1 MADRMSQAAQEPTTE
16 AQFVIDET
24 KKAVRLGDRTIELT
38 SAELS
43 LINALASR
51 PGQVFTRAE
60 LVQYVSAEGSD
71 TRVVD
76 SHVKNL
82 RLKLGENARSPR
94 WLKTAHGVGYYLDIP
109 ASSTNM
115 GQTSRGIVFE
125 SASDEG
131 MLVFDEAG
139 HHVFVDDN
147 EIHLSVSEFDT
158 LCALVRHAGEKTSR
172 DQLSMEALGVG
183 FLESGRL
190 LASHIK
196 NLRKKLNDELRRPR
210 WIQTI
215 HGFGFQFIGIRAPE
229 SSEDTPIK
237 HIQQELAEFLA
248 ATTGTIVLWHDP
260 EGSFEDALGSLE
272 LPPAVNLLDDKG
284 IGAFATK
291 QALNSLAPDE
301 RIVLY
306 RRKRHRIEE
315 PDWFSDI
322 EAYADCFVPEND
334 EELPIPATEE
344 AIRVSSSTSR
354 AQLLDGYHLDV
365 DWYTIDGFETAARSL
380 DIDPSLYDAEVQPW
394 QLGFRRCDDCVVR
407 NTWRSA
413 PAYYQS
419 LFSAPLVGSE
429 LPPDLKSC
437 GSFRRFAASSVLSG
451 MFFLYDDETW
461 ITKAG
466 LAELDITHEELDA
479 FARAAADFYCASDIP
494 QFTLYRLKHDMPNLE
509 LFAYE
514 LNDCFYESVLA
525 SRRSHLE
532 TNSLCDVRTFA
543 PAGVPVQGR
552 ALVATIV
559 MSEQSLQ
566 ADDLL
571 DILQADYGIPVTRS
585 QLLQL
590 IRKAELFFS
599 PELDRVFCNRKQF
612 LREVE

>member
-1 MADRMSQAAQEPTTE
+1 MADRMSQSAQEPTTE

-131 MLVFDEAG
+131 MLVFDETG

-196 NLRKKLNDELRRPR
+196 NLRKKLNDEPRRPR

-237 HIQQELAEFLA
+237 HIQQELAEFLV
-248 ATTGTIVLWHDP
+248 ATTGNIVLWHDP

-394 QLGFRRCDDCVVR
+394 QLGFRRYDDCVVR

>member
-1 MADRMSQAAQEPTTE
+1 MANCMSQATQESTAE
-16 AQFVIDET
+16 AQLVIDEAR
-24 KKAVRLGDRTIELT
+24 KAVRLGNCAIELT
-38 SAELS
+38 PAEFS
-43 LINALASR
+43 LINALASK

-60 LVQYVSAEGSD
+60 LVPYVSAEGSD

-76 SHVKNL
+76 SHIKNI
-82 RLKLGENARSPR
+82 RLKLRENARSPR

-109 ASSTNM
+109 ASDTNM
-115 GQTSRGIVFE
+115 GPASRGIAFK
-125 SASDEG
+125 SASDG
-131 MLVFDEAG
+131 GVLIFDEVG
-139 HHVFVDDN
+139 HHVNVDGN
-147 EIHLSVSEFDT
+147 EIHLTVSEFDT
-158 LCALVRHAGEKTSR
+158 LGSLVRHAGESISQ

-196 NLRKKLNDELRRPR
+196 NLRKKLKDEPRRPR
-210 WIQTI
+210 WIQTV
-215 HGFGFQFIGIRAPE
+215 HGFGYCFVGMHAPE
-229 SSEDTPIK
+229 PSEEAPVARV
-237 HIQQELAEFLA
+237 QQEIAEFLA
-248 ATTGTIVLWHDP
+248 ATTGNIVLWHDP
-260 EGSFEDALGSLE
+260 EGTFEGVLESLE
-272 LPPAVNLLDDKG
+272 LPPAVCLLIDKG

-322 EAYADCFVPEND
+322 EAYADCFVPEDD
-334 EELPIPATEE
+334 EESPAPIVEE
-344 AIRVSSSTSR
+344 TTWGSGPTSR
-354 AQLLDGYHLDV
+354 AQLLDGYRLDA
-365 DWYTIDGFETAARSL
+365 DWYTIDGFEAAVHSL
-380 DIDPSLYDAEVQPW
+380 NIDPSLYDAEVQPW
-394 QLGFRRCDDCVVR
+394 QLGFRRYEDCVIR

-413 PAYYQS
+413 PAYYQT
-419 LFSAPLVGSE
+419 LFSTPLVGGE
-429 LPPDLKSC
+429 LPSELKSC
-437 GSFRRFAASSVLSG
+437 GSFRRFTASSVLSG
-451 MFFLYDDETW
+451 MFFLYDDGTW

-466 LAELDITHEELDA
+466 LVELDITHEELDA
-479 FARAAADFYCASDIP
+479 FARAAAEFYRASDIP
-494 QFTLYRLKHDMPNLE
+494 QFTLYRLKHDMPSLE

-532 TNSLCDVRTFA
+532 TSSLCDVRTFA

>member
-147 EIHLSVSEFDT
+147 EIHLSVPEFDT

-196 NLRKKLNDELRRPR
+196 NLRKKLNDEPRRPR

>member
-1 MADRMSQAAQEPTTE
+1 MSQSAQEPTTE

-131 MLVFDEAG
+131 MLVFDETG

-196 NLRKKLNDELRRPR
+196 NLRKKLNDEPRRPR

-237 HIQQELAEFLA
+237 HIQQELAEFLV
-248 ATTGTIVLWHDP
+248 ATTGNIVLWHDP

-394 QLGFRRCDDCVVR
+394 QLGFRRYDDCVVR

>member
-196 NLRKKLNDELRRPR
+196 NLRKKLNDEPRRPR

-248 ATTGTIVLWHDP
+248 ATTGNIVLWHDP

-344 AIRVSSSTSR
+344 AIRESGSTSR
-354 AQLLDGYHLDV
+354 AQLLDGYHLDA

>member
-196 NLRKKLNDELRRPR
+196 NLRKKLNDEPRRPR

-272 LPPAVNLLDDKG
+272 LPPAVNLLSDKG

>member
-196 NLRKKLNDELRRPR
+196 NLRKKLNDEPRRPR

-215 HGFGFQFIGIRAPE
+215 HGFGFQFIGIRAQE

-248 ATTGTIVLWHDP
+248 ATTGNIVLWHDP

-272 LPPAVNLLDDKG
+272 LPPAVNLLGDKG
-284 IGAFATK
+284 VGAFATK

-344 AIRVSSSTSR
+344 AIRESGSTSR
-354 AQLLDGYHLDV
+354 AQLLDGYHLDA

-394 QLGFRRCDDCVVR
+394 QLGFRRYDDCVVR

-419 LFSAPLVGSE
+419 LFSTPLVGSE

>member
-1 MADRMSQAAQEPTTE
+1 MSQAAQEPTTE

-196 NLRKKLNDELRRPR
+196 NLRKKLNDEPRRPR

-272 LPPAVNLLDDKG
+272 LPPAVNLLSDKG

>member
-196 NLRKKLNDELRRPR
+196 NLRKKLNDEPRRPR

>member
-1 MADRMSQAAQEPTTE
+1 MANCMSQATQESTAE
-16 AQFVIDET
+16 AQFVIDEAR
-24 KKAVRLGDRTIELT
+24 KAVRLGNCAIELT
-38 SAELS
+38 PAEFS
-43 LINALASR
+43 LINALASK

-60 LVQYVSAEGSD
+60 LVPYVSAEGSD

-76 SHVKNL
+76 SHIKNI
-82 RLKLGENARSPR
+82 RLKLRENARSPR

-109 ASSTNM
+109 ASDTNM
-115 GQTSRGIVFE
+115 GPASRGIAFK
-125 SASDEG
+125 SASDG
-131 MLVFDEAG
+131 GVLIFDEVG
-139 HHVFVDDN
+139 HHVNVDGN
-147 EIHLSVSEFDT
+147 EIHLTVSEFDT
-158 LCALVRHAGEKTSR
+158 LGSLVRHAGESISQ

-196 NLRKKLNDELRRPR
+196 NLRKKLNDEPRRPR

-215 HGFGFQFIGIRAPE
+215 RGFGFQFIGIRAPE
-229 SSEDTPIK
+229 SSEDTPIT

-248 ATTGTIVLWHDP
+248 ATTGNIVLWHDP

-272 LPPAVNLLDDKG
+272 LPPTVNLLSDKG

-394 QLGFRRCDDCVVR
+394 QLGFRRYDDCVVR

>member
-1 MADRMSQAAQEPTTE
+1 MSQAAQEPTTE

-147 EIHLSVSEFDT
+147 EIHLSVPEFDT

-196 NLRKKLNDELRRPR
+196 NLRKKLNDEPRRPR

>member
-196 NLRKKLNDELRRPR
+196 NLRKKLNDEPRRPR

-344 AIRVSSSTSR
+344 AIRESGSTSR
-354 AQLLDGYHLDV
+354 AQLLDGYHLDA